1 MNIAVIPETTI
12 PVTINNLNCGNPY
25 LSDDKY
31 CSLFNNNEGLTDFD
45 TEMDGFTV
53 VLTATTAVNPGLNH
67 IKLAIAD
74 AGDSSLDSNVLI
86 KGESFVC
93 GDSGSDSDGDGVND
107 DVDNCPNTANPGQ
120 EDNDSDGSGDA
131 CDDDDDNDGVLDVN
145 DNCPLTPN
153 PGQEDNDGDGIG

>member
-86 KGESFVC
+86 KVKALC
-93 GDSGSDSDGDGVND
+93 V
-107 DVDNCPNTANPGQ
+107 VIQAQTQ
-120 EDNDSDGSGDA
+120 T
-131 CDDDDDNDGVLDVN
+131 VMV
-145 DNCPLTPN
+145 
-153 PGQEDNDGDGIG
+153 